1 VLFRKRKLISSV
13 CSKTR
18 RFLKHNSKCP
28 WLIWL
33 FPILGLASLI
43 WFLIRVL
50 PKPSRATYPC
60 QRVAFPLAA
69 GFIIWLLGLGGS
81 TVAFHKARSSFSRS
95 RYLIGFLCIMA
106 GIGCLWLTLTFTAQ
120 KQVKAADPHPVND
133 AIGVARGINP
143 GRVVWVHD
151 PNATDWEGPGR
162 GDGYW
167 WQSNNTDQDAVD
179 KMMSMAIQAVAGQ
192 LNEEA
197 AWDAIFRYFNQSRGR
212 ENAGYQSGEKIT
224 IKINMSAVQQVDAAG
239 NQRAHL
245 EWVNTSPQMI
255 VALLRQLVN
264 VVGVA
269 ESDITVVDTT
279 QFFPNHYWDYC
290 HAEFPYVHYL
300 AKKGNLSRRDPVSSI
315 GKDCEVPFFWS
326 TSDANG
332 KRQDYLPV
340 SYAEATYLINFA
352 CLKGHSSGI
361 TLCAKNH
368 YGSFIRLP
376 PATGYYNLHLSLP
389 NQGWSPGTG
398 QYRTH
403 VDITGH
409 PHLGGKTLLN
419 LIDGLYGGYYWEGMP
434 FKWYME
440 PFGGDWPSSLFA
452 SQDPVAIDS
461 VGYDFLLQ
469 EWPDVVSGGVGA
481 PGSLEGGAEDH
492 LHEAALANNPP
503 SGTFYDPNND
513 GLGLASLGVHEHWN
527 NPVDKQYSRNLGIG
541 EGIELLLPVPADF
554 NGDGKKASTPNP
566 ADGATI
572 GPETPILSWNPGHEA
587 IEHDVFFGTNF
598 DDVNNVDLLDD
609 TGIYRGRWIDP
620 AYAAEDLDLDKTY
633 YWRIDEV
640 EPDGTTIHKGDV
652 WSFTV
657 SSMIPVEDFETGNF
671 SKFSWQHPGN
681 SNWTISQQEK
691 HSGAYSAWAG
701 EINDEQSSTLR
712 LNLECVSGNITFYR
726 KVSSERD
733 CDFLNFYIDGI
744 RQDKWSGEKDWAQVS
759 FPVEEGTRIFEWTYS
774 KDSSISS
781 GSDTAWIDDIVF
793 PIE

>member
-1 VLFRKRKLISSV
+1 
-13 CSKTR
+13 
-18 RFLKHNSKCP
+18 
-28 WLIWL
+28 
-33 FPILGLASLI
+33 
-43 WFLIRVL
+43 
-50 PKPSRATYPC
+50 
-60 QRVAFPLAA
+60 
-69 GFIIWLLGLGGS
+69 
-81 TVAFHKARSSFSRS
+81 
-95 RYLIGFLCIMA
+95 MA
-106 GIGCLWLTLTFTAQ
+106 GIGCVWLTLTLTAQ
-120 KQVKAADPHPVND
+120 KELKAADPHPVND

-151 PNATDWEGPGR
+151 PNATDWKGPGMR
-162 GDGYW
+162 DGYW

-179 KMMSMAIQAVAGQ
+179 NMMSMAIQAVAGQ
-192 LNEEA
+192 LGEEA
-197 AWDAIFRYFNQSRGR
+197 AWDAIFRHFNQSRGR

-224 IKINMSAVQQVDAAG
+224 IKINMSAVQQVDGAG
-239 NQRAHL
+239 NQKAHL

-264 VVGVA
+264 VAGVA
-269 ESDITVVDTT
+269 ESDITVGDAT

-290 HAEFPYVHYL
+290 HTEFPYVHYL
-300 AKKGNLSRRDPVSSI
+300 AKKGDLSRRDPVSSY

-326 TSDANG
+326 TSGANG

-376 PATGYYNLHLSLP
+376 PAAGYYNLHLSLP
-389 NQGWSPGTG
+389 NQQWSPGTG

-403 VDITGH
+403 VDIMGH

-469 EWPDVVSGGVGA
+469 EWPDIVSGGIGA

-492 LHEAALANNPP
+492 LHEAALAYNPP

-541 EGIELLLPVPADF
+541 EGIELTSLVPADF
-554 NGDGKKASTPNP
+554 NEDSKKASIPGP

-572 GPETPILSWNPGHEA
+572 WSVTPVLSWIPGHKA

-598 DDVNNVDLLDD
+598 DDVNNVDLFDD
-609 TGIYRGRWIDP
+609 TGIYRGRWID
-620 AYAAEDLDLDKTY
+620 ADYATEELGLDQTY

-640 EPDGTTIHKGDV
+640 EADGTTIHKGDV

-657 SSMIPVEDFETGNF
+657 SSMHMVEDFETGNF
-671 SKFSWQHPGN
+671 SKFSWRHSGD
-681 SNWTISQQEK
+681 SNWTISQREK
-691 HSGAYSAWAG
+691 HSGAYSAQAG
-701 EINDEQSSTLR
+701 EINDEQNNTLR
-712 LNLECVSGNITFYR
+712 LNVECVSGNITFYY
-726 KVSSERD
+726 KVSSEPD
-733 CDFLNFYIDGI
+733 CDYLSFYVDGI
-744 RQDKWSGEKDWAQVS
+744 RQDKWSGEKDWVQVS
-759 FPVEEGTRIFEWTYS
+759 FPVEQGTRIFEWIYS
-774 KDSSISS
+774 KDSTISG

-793 PIE
+793 PVE